1 MRKGGGLMG
10 DSLCPHYSEGLPVQG
25 TRKAGPER
33 GSAINLPLSGPTA
46 AAERR
51 GAGLPFSCTNTRGG
65 DRFREWLGPGNGWD
79 GKAWRLQRRPRPGPA
94 WSGACAR
101 AAPWRLLRVDTRERA
116 LPPVRRPEGRGRC
129 QMHGCFQ
136 AAVRPGF
143 FHFNGRVIKMKDQHF
158 Y

>member
-33 GSAINLPLSGPTA
+33 GSAINLPLSGRTA

-65 DRFREWLGPGNGWD
+65 DRFREWLGPGNGW
-79 GKAWRLQRRPRPGPA
+79 GRQSVATAASPTAWPCMERSVCPSGPMA
-94 WSGACAR
+94 ASAGGHAREGTAPCAE
-101 AAPWRLLRVDTRERA
+101 T
-116 LPPVRRPEGRGRC
+116 
-129 QMHGCFQ
+129 
-136 AAVRPGF
+136 
-143 FHFNGRVIKMKDQHF
+143 
-158 Y
+158 

>member
-51 GAGLPFSCTNTRGG
+51 GA
-65 DRFREWLGPGNGWD
+65 
-79 GKAWRLQRRPRPGPA
+79 RPA
-94 WSGACAR
+94 FQ
-101 AAPWRLLRVDTRERA
+101 LHKH
-116 LPPVRRPEGRGRC
+116 EGR
-129 QMHGCFQ
+129 
-136 AAVRPGF
+136 
-143 FHFNGRVIKMKDQHF
+143 
-158 Y
+158 